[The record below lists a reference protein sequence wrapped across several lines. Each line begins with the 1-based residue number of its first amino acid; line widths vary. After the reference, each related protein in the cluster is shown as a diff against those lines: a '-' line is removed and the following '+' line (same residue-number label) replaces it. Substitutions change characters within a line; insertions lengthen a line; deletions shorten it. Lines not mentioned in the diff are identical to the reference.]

1 MHLFNVHTVICF
13 CAIIVCCKTRSLKP
27 VKDTTQPLILTPLIK
42 SGNIKEAQEAAEVKF
57 DGFKGIRSYSG
68 YFTVNEQYNSNLFFW
83 FFPSEIN
90 YESAPVVLW
99 LQGGPGASSLI
110 GLFVEIGPFY
120 VKNKHGLKRRP
131 HYWSQ
136 THSVIYIDSPVGS
149 GYSFTDKEGLAQN
162 QTLIGQHLYS
172 ALLQFFQLF
181 PELQKNAFF
190 VTGESYAG
198 KYVPVLSYEIMK
210 QNPSAKQKINLE
222 GLAIG
227 NGLCDPENQ
236 LGYAEYLYQIG
247 LIDIATKS
255 IVQTMVDE
263 GIKKI
268 HKQQWEEA
276 SDDLHK
282 IIIGSDNE
290 FSLFK
295 NVTGFSN
302 YFNILYLNDTTTDN
316 MEKYVIRSDVK
327 AAIHVGNTAFSDGNE
342 VLRAMKS
349 DFAKSVAPLFTEL
362 LDNYKVLLYNGQL
375 DVIIA
380 YPLTVNFIQK
390 LKFSGSEEYKT
401 AKRHQWIIDGDVA
414 GYVKQAGNL
423 TEILVRNSGHFV
435 PTDQPVWAL
444 DMLTRFTGGKPFY

>member
-1 MHLFNVHTVICF
+1 MVICF
-13 CAIIVCCKTRSLKP
+13 CAIIVCCKTKSFQA

-42 SGNIKEAQEAAEVKF
+42 SGKVREAQEAAEVKF
-57 DGFKGIRSYSG
+57 DRFQGIQSYSG

-99 LQGGPGASSLI
+99 LQGGPGSSSLI
-110 GLFVEIGPFY
+110 GLFVEIGPFQ
-120 VKNKHGLKRRP
+120 VNSTHELERKP

-136 THSVIYIDSPVGS
+136 THSVIYIDSPVGT

-181 PELQKNAFF
+181 PELRNNKFF

-210 QNPSAKQKINLE
+210 QNPNAKQKINLQ

-247 LIDIATKS
+247 LIDIDTKF
-255 IVQTMVDE
+255 IMQGMVDE
-263 GIKKI
+263 AIKKI
-268 HKQQWEEA
+268 QKKQWEQA
-276 SDDLHK
+276 SDDIQK

-290 FSLFK
+290 FSLYK
-295 NVTGFSN
+295 NVTGFN
-302 YFNILYLNDTTTDN
+302 NFFNLLYLNDTSIDN
-316 MEKYVIRSDVK
+316 MVKYVVRSDVK
-327 AAIHVGNTAFSDGNE
+327 AAIHVGNTSFSVGNE
-342 VLRAMKS
+342 VLNALKS
-349 DFAKSVAPLFTEL
+349 DLPQSVAPLFTEL
-362 LDNYKVLLYNGQL
+362 LDNYKILLYSGQL
-375 DVIIA
+375 DIIVA
-380 YPLTVNFIQK
+380 YPLSANFIRK
-390 LKFSGSEEYKT
+390 LKFAGSEEYKT

-414 GYVKQAGNL
+414 GYVKQAGNF
-423 TEILVRNSGHFV
+423 TEILVRNAGHFV

-444 DMLTRFTGGKPFY
+444 DMLTRFTAGKPFY